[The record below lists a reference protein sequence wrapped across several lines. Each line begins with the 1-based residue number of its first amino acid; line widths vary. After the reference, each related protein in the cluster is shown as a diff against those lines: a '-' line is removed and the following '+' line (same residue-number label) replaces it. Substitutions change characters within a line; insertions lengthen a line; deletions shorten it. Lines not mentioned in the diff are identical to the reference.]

1 MHSSVQ
7 EYKNT
12 SNTNQ
17 KMKSKDMYIFLSNV
31 KFYARHGVGAQETLV
46 GNTFIVDLRLKLDF
60 SKAAE
65 SDDLNLTISYADV
78 YKAVKAEMK
87 TPSLLLE
94 HVSQRIINRLFHDFP
109 TVEAIDLKLA
119 KQNPPM
125 GADIDCAG
133 VEMHCER

>member
-1 MHSSVQ
+1 
-7 EYKNT
+7 
-12 SNTNQ
+12 
-17 KMKSKDMYIFLSNV
+17 MKSKEMYIFLSNV

-46 GNTFIVDLRLKLDF
+46 GNTFIVDLKLKLDF

-65 SDDLNLTISYADV
+65 TDDLNYTVSYADV
-78 YKAVKAEMK
+78 YKVVKAEMK
-87 TPSLLLE
+87 IPSLLLE
-94 HVSQRIINRLFHDFP
+94 HVSQRIVNRIFSDFP
-109 TVEAIDLKLA
+109 IIEAVDIKLA

>member
-1 MHSSVQ
+1 
-7 EYKNT
+7 
-12 SNTNQ
+12 
-17 KMKSKDMYIFLSNV
+17 
-31 KFYARHGVGAQETLV
+31 LV

-65 SDDLNLTISYADV
+65 TDDLNYTVSYADV
-78 YKAVKAEMK
+78 YKVVKAEMK
-87 TPSLLLE
+87 IPSLLLE
-94 HVSQRIINRLFHDFP
+94 NVSGRIIKQLFENFP

>member
-1 MHSSVQ
+1 
-7 EYKNT
+7 
-12 SNTNQ
+12 
-17 KMKSKDMYIFLSNV
+17 MKSKDMYIFLSNV
-31 KFYARHGVGAQETLV
+31 KFYARHGVGAQEKLV

-60 SKAAE
+60 SGAIDC
-65 SDDLNLTISYADV
+65 DDLNYTVSYADV
-78 YKAVKAEMK
+78 YKVVKAEMK
-87 TPSLLLE
+87 IPSLLLE
-94 HVSQRIINRLFHDFP
+94 NVSGRIIKQLFENFP

>member
-1 MHSSVQ
+1 MQCFVQ
-7 EYKNT
+7 EFNNITK
-12 SNTNQ
+12 Q
-17 KMKSKDMYIFLSNV
+17 HKKMKSNDMYIFLSNV

-65 SDDLNLTISYADV
+65 TDDLNYTVSYADV
-78 YKAVKAEMK
+78 FKVVKAEMK

-94 HVSQRIINRLFHDFP
+94 HVGQRIITHLFREFP
-109 TVEAIDLKLA
+109 TVEAIDLKLS
-119 KQNPPM
+119 KLNPPM

-133 VEMHCER
+133 VEMHCVR

>member
-1 MHSSVQ
+1 
-7 EYKNT
+7 
-12 SNTNQ
+12 
-17 KMKSKDMYIFLSNV
+17 MKSKDMYIFLSNV

-65 SDDLNLTISYADV
+65 SDDLNFTVSYADV
-78 YKAVKAEMK
+78 YKAVETEMK
-87 TPSLLLE
+87 IPSFLLE
-94 HVSQRIINRLFHDFP
+94 HVSQRIVTRLFREFP
-109 TVEAIDLKLA
+109 AVEAIDLKLA

-133 VEMHCER
+133 VELHCER